1 MRRREPVSFGPVAPS
16 MSARAMSGARHPGH
30 RRLSFGLPVLRVLA
44 GAFCLLACSASA
56 ATASDSGYSDAD
68 VERVRAATALTRDFS
83 RPEAHELL
91 SGGAGTFLGPFDA
104 KAMTHADVTLD
115 DSGIER
121 FKLGFSLFKK
131 MWAQAPSSTQAS
143 DGLGPL
149 FNARSCQSCHL
160 RDGRGRPPE
169 AGSDSQSFLFRLARD
184 PANKAERETLAEHVR
199 LNFPDPVYGQQLQ
212 TQGVTGLAG
221 EGRPVISYGEKIV
234 HLAGGETVALRV
246 PRYAVADLAYGPL
259 AGTTTLSPRI
269 AQSLAGMGLLEAIPE
284 AQILAE
290 AARQADANG
299 GVQGRP
305 NLVRDPQSGRIAI
318 GRFGW
323 KAQNPTVR
331 AQAASALSTDIGIS
345 SPDARDA
352 FGDCTKAQA
361 ACRAMPTGVQPR
373 LGDTEAPDPI
383 LALLTHYTANIAL
396 PARRDVGDDEVLA
409 GKALFY
415 GAGCADCHR
424 PKFVTARNAAAP
436 QHAFQLIWPYSD
448 LLLHDMG
455 EELADGQQVGEATGR
470 EWRTAPLWGIGF
482 ARTVNGYEA
491 YLHDGRAR
499 TLEEA
504 ILWHG
509 GEGERARDA
518 YAALARADRQK
529 LLRFLGS
536 L

>member
-1 MRRREPVSFGPVAPS
+1 MSKTASPKAFRPPRLSLWAQVTALCLTAGAVGVFASGIAPS
-16 MSARAMSGARHPGH
+16 
-30 RRLSFGLPVLRVLA
+30 LA
-44 GAFCLLACSASA
+44 AE
-56 ATASDSGYSDAD
+56 SGYSAADAA
-68 VERVRAATALTRDFS
+68 RVRAVTAPTTDFS
-83 RPEAHELL
+83 RPEPHENL
-91 SGGAGTFLGPFDA
+91 SGGAGTFPGKADA
-104 KAMTHADVTLD
+104 KAMSHPDPTLD
-115 DSGIER
+115 DAGVER
-121 FKLGFSLFKK
+121 FRLGFALFKK

-169 AGSDSQSFLFRLARD
+169 GGAESQSFMFRLAKT
-184 PANKAERETLAEHVR
+184 PANDAERAALAAHEH

-212 TQGVTGLAG
+212 DQGVTGLKG
-221 EGRPVISYGEKIV
+221 EGRAVISYKDRIV
-234 HLAGGETVALRV
+234 TLAGGETVTLRA
-246 PRYAVADLAYGPL
+246 PSYAVADHAYGPL
-259 AGTTTLSPRI
+259 DPQTTLSPRI

-284 AQILAE
+284 AEILAGAE
-290 AARQADANG
+290 RQAKAG
-299 GVQGRP
+299 GGIHGRP
-305 NLVRDPQSGRIAI
+305 NLVRDPKSGEIVI

-331 AQAASALSTDIGIS
+331 AQAAAALSSDIGIS
-345 SPDARDA
+345 SPDAPDPY
-352 FGDCTKAQA
+352 GDCTEAET
-361 ACRAMPTGVQPR
+361 ACRKMPTGVQKR

-383 LALLTHYTANIAL
+383 LDLLTAYTANLAV
-396 PARRDVGDDEVLA
+396 PARRDVDQPDVLA

-415 GAGCADCHR
+415 QAGCASCHT
-424 PKFVTARNAAAP
+424 PKFVTARTAAET

-470 EWRTAPLWGIGF
+470 DWRTVPLWGIGL
-482 ARTVNGYEA
+482 AQTVNGYQA

-509 GEGERARDA
+509 GEGARARNA
-518 YAALARADRQK
+518 YAGMEKSDRQK
-529 LLRFLGS
+529 LLQFLGS